1 MKITEFGKILRKIRI
16 DHDEVLKDMAVNLG
30 KSSSY
35 LSAIEVGKRSVPATM
50 ISDLQ
55 THYSLDEKTVQQLK
69 EAVEK
74 DKKSVKIMLQDVT
87 PKKRDLAL
95 VFSRRFESMDGQT
108 VDSILQLLNK
118 EKR

>member
-1 MKITEFGKILRKIRI
+1 
-16 DHDEVLKDMAVNLG
+16 
-30 KSSSY
+30 
-35 LSAIEVGKRSVPATM
+35 
-50 ISDLQ
+50 
-55 THYSLDEKTVQQLK
+55 VQQLK